1 MPESFFEL
9 SLLSDEQDTNTN
21 VKAAVMTKFEKN
33 LIFCS
38 NSMIFLG
45 NTYIFD
51 LKLIAEEAFESKRK
65 LVNRLK
71 FGLIVFVAYYQLIW
85 TASTA

>member
-21 VKAAVMTKFEKN
+21 VKAAVMTKFKSN
-33 LIFCS
+33 FIFCS
-38 NSMIFLG
+38 NSIIFLG

-51 LKLIAEEAFESKRK
+51 LKLIAEEAGQSKRK
-65 LVNRLK
+65 LVLCNLSK
-71 FGLIVFVAYYQLIW
+71 NF
-85 TASTA
+85 